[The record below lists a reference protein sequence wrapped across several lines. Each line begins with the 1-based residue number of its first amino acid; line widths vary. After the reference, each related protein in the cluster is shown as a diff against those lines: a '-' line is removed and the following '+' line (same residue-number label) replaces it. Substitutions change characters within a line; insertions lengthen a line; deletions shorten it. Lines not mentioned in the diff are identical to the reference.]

1 MSKLGFSKRDNYSRC
16 KNSAI
21 YSLAMREHS
30 RLEIKNKL
38 KKKDFSENVD
48 IEVLLDELE
57 NNNYLNEERFTES
70 FIRYRSSRG
79 QGPIKISSEL
89 SVRGI
94 TQVQISNAM
103 QNAEIDWYGGA
114 SEQREK
120 KFGLQLPLEFKE
132 KSRQM
137 RFLMGRGFN
146 HDMVNKAIR

>member
-1 MSKLGFSKRDNYSRC
+1 
-16 KNSAI
+16 
-21 YSLAMREHS
+21 MREHS

-57 NNNYLNEERFTES
+57 DNNYLNEERFTES